1 MDLNHY
7 KKCYFLVFMSI
18 ELIIL
23 LASMLVT
30 WLVFTWLVKVLKVT
44 IGTAFVIAVI
54 FLILQIVFG
63 INNKEIWSQIINL
76 PQTLLDLVFGR

>member
-1 MDLNHY
+1 
-7 KKCYFLVFMSI
+7 MSI

-76 PQTLLDLVFGR
+76 PQTLLDLIFGR

>member
-1 MDLNHY
+1 
-7 KKCYFLVFMSI
+7 MSI